1 MSLITGIVDAHHE
14 MELSPSV
21 RLVHSTWFARHL
33 WTILALVFAGLAGVI
48 WAVLGL

>member
-21 RLVHSTWFARHL
+21 QLVRSTWFARHL
-33 WTILALVFAGLAGVI
+33 WTIVSFVLIGLAGAI
-48 WAVLGL
+48 WAVSVL